1 MKLERPLTESS
12 TDSATLTRRSA
23 LAITSAGLALSGCG
37 QAGSRPFLSA
47 DSHPANYPTV
57 KAVEHMGKL
66 LEERSDGRLSIRVYS
81 GGQLGSERD
90 TLEITTFGGLDLN
103 RVFLA
108 PLNAIE
114 PLTAIPSLPF
124 LFRSTEHMRRS
135 LDGPPGQEILD
146 SLRTHNLV
154 GLCFYDSGERS
165 FYNSRRP
172 IRSPDDM
179 AGMKIRVPNSDL
191 NVAMIRALGADA
203 TPMSIGEVYQ
213 SLVQGV
219 IDGAEN
225 NWPSYES
232 GRHFEAAQFYSLTRH
247 MMTPEILVM
256 SANRW
261 SKLAEDDRE
270 LVTQTAR
277 ESVPFMRA
285 LWDERVNGARQRLLE
300 SGVAVNEVEDLS
312 AFQSAMEGVWDRF
325 VTTDQQ
331 KRLVSEINQIG
342 DRLEAES

>member
-1 MKLERPLTESS
+1 M
-12 TDSATLTRRSA
+12 LTRRSA
-23 LAITSAGLALSGCG
+23 LAATAAGLTLTGCG
-37 QAGSRPFLSA
+37 QARPRPFLSA

-57 KAVEHMGKL
+57 KAVEHMASL
-66 LEERSDGRLSIRVYS
+66 LRERSGGRLDIRIYS

-124 LFRSTEHMRRS
+124 LFRSTEHMRQS
-135 LDGPPGQEILD
+135 LDGAPGREILD
-146 SLRTHNLV
+146 SLRPHNLV

-165 FYNSRRP
+165 FYNTRQP
-172 IRSPDDM
+172 IRTPEDM
-179 AGMKIRVPNSDL
+179 SGMKIRVPNSDL

-203 TPMSIGEVYQ
+203 TPMSLGEVYQ

-232 GRHFEAAQFYSLTRH
+232 GRHFEAAQYYSLTQH

-256 SANRW
+256 STNRW
-261 SKLAEDDRE
+261 SKLSVSDRN
-270 LVTQTAR
+270 LVQQAAKD
-277 ESVPFMRA
+277 SVPVMRA
-285 LWDERVNGARQRLLE
+285 LWDERVAGAKARLLE
-300 SGVAVNEVEDLS
+300 RGVEVNEVDDLS
-312 AFQSAMEGVWDRF
+312 AFQSRMAPVWQRF
-325 VTTDQQ
+325 VNTDQQ
-331 KRLVSEINQIG
+331 KRLVDEINQIG
-342 DRLEAES
+342 DTFGARE